1 MWGPLG
7 KIFLVCIVVA
17 VTVCTL
23 AVHTAAIRLTF
34 AMARDNAL
42 PFGEKLARVNPEDAD
57 ADHPGHRHRRASRSL
72 ILVIN
77 IGQPKIFTVLTSIA
91 IIMIYLA
98 YLMVT
103 GPMLKKRFQGQWPPK
118 DLKAERLLHH
128 GPLGHAGQHRRR
140 GLGRRD
146 GAEPGLAARRGV
158 RRALVQHLGC
168 VRLHRRDPRRG
179 SALVRRQGPPPHRNV
194 WSRMQRGEAEA
205 EELPMSDTEFDYVIA
220 GGGTAGCVL
229 AARLSEDPDVTVC
242 LVEAGPSDVG
252 DSQHPP
258 AVRVDAPAGLRLRL
272 GLSGRAA
279 GTGNS
284 FMRHAR
290 AKVLGGCSSHNSCI
304 AFWPPAECLDEWV
317 KMGATGW
324 GAAEILPL
332 VKRLENNDA
341 PGDHGHDGPVRL
353 QDVPPNDPC
362 GAAVLEAAA
371 LAGLPTVA
379 FNRGETVRNGAGWF
393 QINVG
398 EDGTR
403 MSTSHAYL
411 HPILDTRSN
420 LEVRTGC
427 WVSEIL
433 FDEANN
439 ATGVRYQRPD
449 LTGYDTVSARRE
461 VIVTAGS
468 IDTPKLLMLSGIG
481 PAEHLREI
489 GVPVRVDSPGVGSNL
504 DDHVEGL
511 VFWEA
516 SRPMVTTSTQW
527 WEIGLFTTVDE
538 GSPQPDLM
546 MHYGSVPFDMNT
558 LRRGYPTTDNG
569 FCLTPNVTQGR
580 SRGTVRLRSL
590 DFRDR
595 PKVDPRY
602 FTDPEGYD
610 ERIMLTGLRLARTIA
625 EQAPLRGWIAREL
638 APGPDATTDDEL
650 LDYVHKTHNTVYH
663 PAATARMGSATDPM
677 AVLDPEL
684 RVKGVSRLRVVD
696 ASAMPKLPAVNPN
709 ITVMTMAEKCA
720 DLIRGT

>member
-1 MWGPLG
+1 
-7 KIFLVCIVVA
+7 
-17 VTVCTL
+17 
-23 AVHTAAIRLTF
+23 
-34 AMARDNAL
+34 
-42 PFGEKLARVNPEDAD
+42 
-57 ADHPGHRHRRASRSL
+57 
-72 ILVIN
+72 
-77 IGQPKIFTVLTSIA
+77 
-91 IIMIYLA
+91 
-98 YLMVT
+98 
-103 GPMLKKRFQGQWPPK
+103 
-118 DLKAERLLHH
+118 
-128 GPLGHAGQHRRR
+128 
-140 GLGRRD
+140 
-146 GAEPGLAARRGV
+146 
-158 RRALVQHLGC
+158 
-168 VRLHRRDPRRG
+168 
-179 SALVRRQGPPPHRNV
+179 
-194 WSRMQRGEAEA
+194 
-205 EELPMSDTEFDYVIA
+205 
-220 GGGTAGCVL
+220 
-229 AARLSEDPDVTVC
+229 
-242 LVEAGPSDVG
+242 
-252 DSQHPP
+252 
-258 AVRVDAPAGLRLRL
+258 
-272 GLSGRAA
+272 
-279 GTGNS
+279 
-284 FMRHAR
+284 
-290 AKVLGGCSSHNSCI
+290 
-304 AFWPPAECLDEWV
+304 
-317 KMGATGW
+317 MGATGW
-324 GAAEILPL
+324 SAAEILPL
-332 VKRLENNDA
+332 VRRLETNDA
-341 PGDHGHDGPVRL
+341 PGEHGHDGPVRL

-362 GAAVLEAAA
+362 GVAVLEAAA

-411 HPILDTRSN
+411 HPILDSRKN
-420 LEVRTGC
+420 LEVRTNC

-433 FDEANN
+433 FDDANGDSSRRSARPT

-489 GVPVRVDSPGVGSNL
+489 GIPVRVDSPGVGSNL

-516 SRPMVTTSTQW
+516 AKPMVTTSTQW
-527 WEIGLFTTVDE
+527 WEIGLFTCVDE
-538 GSPQPDLM
+538 GSAQPDLM

-602 FTDPEGYD
+602 FTDPDGYD
-610 ERIMLTGLRLARTIA
+610 ERIMLTGIRLARKIA
-625 EQAPLRGWIAREL
+625 EQAPLKGWVAREL
-638 APGPDATTDDEL
+638 APGPEATTDDEL
-650 LDYVHKTHNTVYH
+650 LDYVHETHNTVYH
-663 PAATARMGSATDPM
+663 PAATARMGAVNDPM